1 MFNFRLCRHNDAI
14 LSSTLAVSMPPFR
27 EKVIGIIHWLLSK
40 SNKCEK
46 KDYRNSWNSSFFSLN
61 INLVL
66 GAVEFFGIA
75 AGLLIW
81 LISIQRQAPR
91 MNVLL
96 FRSLLQRVSQLYFS
110 IYRNILS
117 QYLEPYIF
125 FERLDKFIKRYD
137 LFLRVSFRI

>member
-1 MFNFRLCRHNDAI
+1 MEFF
-14 LSSTLAVSMPPFR
+14 
-27 EKVIGIIHWLLSK
+27 
-40 SNKCEK
+40 
-46 KDYRNSWNSSFFSLN
+46 FFSLN

-66 GAVEFFGIA
+66 GAVEFFVIA

-81 LISIQRQAPR
+81 LISIQRQASR

-96 FRSLLQRVSQLYFS
+96 FRSLLQRVSQLCFS
-110 IYRNILS
+110 VYQSILS